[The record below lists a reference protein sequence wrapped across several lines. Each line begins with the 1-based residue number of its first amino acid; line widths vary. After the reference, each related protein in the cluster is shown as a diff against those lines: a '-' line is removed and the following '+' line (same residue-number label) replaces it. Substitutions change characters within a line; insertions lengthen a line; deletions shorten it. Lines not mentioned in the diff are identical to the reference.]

1 MLNMITLI
9 YYCHFVKGHF
19 NTRKEG
25 DYDLRKKGLTFP
37 EQFSWP
43 SYTNITPCPLLRLNV
58 LFCFQFKPVKSTS
71 RQSQNILC
79 TQRMRPE
86 DPVMQAP
93 KVAWPWPRH
102 TGREIPERQSQVWVK
117 GSNRKP
123 SASWQ
128 LTSSAVPSAQPW
140 ERDGGGRS
148 ARPLPHCLSAFPSCS
163 GWSYPLQDWE
173 PNLGWLP
180 SLSFSHALASFLSE
194 YVLSCT
200 EILFS
205 GSTAGES
212 NLWHL
217 RSKEYP
223 WIYLLKL
230 MLRFAVMIASPVH
243 EPRAISI
250 IVAMAPPWSNLGT
263 TGGNGKGIQK
273 FWEQPL
279 QRQKLSKHPI

>member
-117 GSNRKP
+117 GIQQKTKCVLATHKLCCTLCPALGEGWRGQECAP
-123 SASWQ
+123 SS
-128 LTSSAVPSAQPW
+128 T
-140 ERDGGGRS
+140 
-148 ARPLPHCLSAFPSCS
+148 LPVSFPSLVILFQQMAEHTHRKLQS
-163 GWSYPLQDWE
+163 HPRLVPLGWSRVW
-173 PNLGWLP
+173 
-180 SLSFSHALASFLSE
+180 FL
-194 YVLSCT
+194 
-200 EILFS
+200 
-205 GSTAGES
+205 
-212 NLWHL
+212 
-217 RSKEYP
+217 
-223 WIYLLKL
+223 
-230 MLRFAVMIASPVH
+230 
-243 EPRAISI
+243 
-250 IVAMAPPWSNLGT
+250 
-263 TGGNGKGIQK
+263 
-273 FWEQPL
+273 
-279 QRQKLSKHPI
+279 